1 MHHFSYG
8 FVVPLQE
15 KVFEILSKCFMQCF
29 EQVFYEKI
37 NMFLMKSF
45 ERVILTLL
53 CRVAVIYKYS
63 WFQEQSRN

>member
-1 MHHFSYG
+1 
-8 FVVPLQE
+8 
-15 KVFEILSKCFMQCF
+15 MQCF

-53 CRVAVIYKYS
+53 CRVTVIYKNKAGIDTA
-63 WFQEQSRN
+63 FGDVRGRIHV